1 MCWNWNVIYMASIIL
16 CMCEEPEYHK
26 YGRWGES
33 RQTRC
38 SVAGEGLARLCSPG
52 RHGVVW
58 PVKDLLRFV
67 SGIKT
72 ELLTVICVSFL
83 CLSPRFHNM
92 VSEVGSG
99 HRMVGIFPTARLNQ
113 MFVCFL

>member
-1 MCWNWNVIYMASIIL
+1 MTSIIL
-16 CMCEEPEYHK
+16 CMCEEPEYHN

-72 ELLTVICVSFL
+72 ELLRVIVFV
-83 CLSPRFHNM
+83 FY
-92 VSEVGSG
+92 
-99 HRMVGIFPTARLNQ
+99 ARVPV
-113 MFVCFL
+113 FITIYR